1 VNEGLYDDAPDEPPT
16 GGFPERRQDQRRTDD
31 RLAHDMEGWVARL
44 FIYRGRIIALVSSV
58 TFLLTALGFR
68 IIGPSQDIKA
78 LDQKFSAKDSI
89 MSARVT
95 RIEDSQGQIKAS
107 SSRWRSR
114 CASSPTWP
122 VRPRTA
128 IVGPPPVTSSR
139 RTSHERRHPTRH

>member
-1 VNEGLYDDAPDEPPT
+1 VNEGLYDEAPDEPPS

-95 RIEDSQGQIKAS
+95 RIEDSQGQIKGQFQVHRGVDALPHLHGLSGHGPRS
-107 SSRWRSR
+107 SARHLL
-114 CASSPTWP
+114 
-122 VRPRTA
+122 
-128 IVGPPPVTSSR
+128 R
-139 RTSHERRHPTRH
+139 RRKEIP

>member
-95 RIEDSQGQIKAS
+95 RIEDSQGQIKGQLQSLAES
-107 SSRWRSR
+107 MRFLTYMACQATDRDR
-114 CASSPTWP
+114 
-122 VRPRTA
+122 RPATCYVVA
-128 IVGPPPVTSSR
+128 KDIP
-139 RTSHERRHPTRH
+139 

>member
-1 VNEGLYDDAPDEPPT
+1 VNEGLFDAAPDEPPS

-95 RIEDSQGQIKAS
+95 RIEDSQGQIKGQLQALAES
-107 SSRWRSR
+107 MRFLTYMACQATDRDR
-114 CASSPTWP
+114 
-122 VRPRTA
+122 RPATCYVVA
-128 IVGPPPVTSSR
+128 KEIP
-139 RTSHERRHPTRH
+139 

>member
-1 VNEGLYDDAPDEPPT
+1 MTRCTTRRPDEPPT
-16 GGFPERRQDQRRTDD
+16 GGFPERRHDQRRTDD

-95 RIEDSQGQIKAS
+95 RIEDSQGRDQG
-107 SSRWRSR
+107 
-114 CASSPTWP
+114 P
-122 VRPRTA
+122 VP
-128 IVGPPPVTSSR
+128 
-139 RTSHERRHPTRH
+139 SHRGVDALPHLHGLPGDG